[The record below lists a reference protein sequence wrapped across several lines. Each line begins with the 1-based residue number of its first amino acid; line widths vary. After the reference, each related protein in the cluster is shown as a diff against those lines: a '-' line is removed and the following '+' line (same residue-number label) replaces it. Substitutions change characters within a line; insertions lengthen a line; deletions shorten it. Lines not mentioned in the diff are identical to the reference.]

1 MILADT
7 SLWVQH
13 FRIGFPEF
21 EKALRLGTIATHPF
35 VLGELATG
43 NLSRRANTLAAL
55 RQLPQA
61 TAGTADECLNFIEGH
76 KLYGRGIGW
85 GDVQL
90 LVAARL
96 SGFPIWSLDARLG
109 AAAVELGVAH
119 LVS

>member
-7 SLWVQH
+7 SVWIQH
-13 FRIGFPEF
+13 FRVGFPDF
-21 EKALRLGTIATHPF
+21 EKALRLGAIAMHPV

-43 NLSRRANTLAAL
+43 NLARRASTLVML

-61 TAGTADECLNFIEGH
+61 TAGTADECLTFIEAH

-85 GDVQL
+85 SDVQL

-96 SGFPIWSLDARLG
+96 SGFPLWSLDTRLDD
-109 AAAVELGVAH
+109 AAAHLGVAH
-119 LVS
+119 ITT